1 MNSCETHL
9 DSIEEILDSA
19 REKMNQLK
27 NDIREIKPVREPVDR
42 IFRSYNATLENVIV
56 KTKEHISKMDRLLKN
71 QSGGKRNKTYR
82 RKH

>member
-1 MNSCETHL
+1 MNSCGMHL

-19 REKMNQLK
+19 RDKMNALK
-27 NDIREIKPVREPVDR
+27 SDIREIKPVTERVDR

-56 KTKEHISKMDRLLKN
+56 KTKEHVSKMDRLLKN
-71 QSGGKRNKTYR
+71 QNGGKRRTLRR